1 MTFANWLEDHL
12 VSHMLVSKEKWNG
25 RTVRLVE
32 KGVMEVKIEDVPS
45 GAFVI
50 HFDKGDQE
58 TLKEKERL
66 FKTGM
71 RFNFDLR
78 CDYLI
83 LEESNTTY
91 TATFIELK
99 KNFRDYDSVD
109 EIDLKGEE
117 QLRWSLPGLKY
128 LLAIYEADKHTI
140 SHERAIQVRYF
151 LVANHKNPWYRKRTS
166 REIFVTREHEG
177 IKINYMATEK
187 TSMRK
192 LKTRDSVSVL
202 RHKS

>member
-1 MTFANWLEDHL
+1 MTLANWLEDHL
-12 VSHMLVSKEKWNG
+12 VSHMLVSKAKWNG

-32 KGVMEVKIEDVPS
+32 EGVMEVRIEDVPS
-45 GAFVI
+45 GAFVVR
-50 HFDKGDQE
+50 FDKGEQGDM
-58 TLKEKERL
+58 TEKERL

-71 RFNFDLR
+71 GFSFDWR

-99 KNFRDYDSVD
+99 KNFRDYDSED

-117 QLRWSLPGLKY
+117 QLRWSLPGLKC

-151 LVANHKNPWYRKRTS
+151 LVAKHKNPWYRKRTS
-166 REIFVTREHEG
+166 REIFVTRVHEG
-177 IKINYMATEK
+177 IQINYVATEE
-187 TSMRK
+187 TNMRK
-192 LKTRDSVSVL
+192 LKARDSVNVL
-202 RHKS
+202 RH